1 MGKGVAVAYEALP
14 VAADFESVRADVE
27 RHLPLR
33 NLHWVR
39 KSSANRTIRTIQ
51 TLPVHVRPREAS
63 HGATDLLDMPYLN
76 LLFVVCDDNEVYR
89 ATLRTQI
96 REWLDS
102 ITAKRHQEWLIV
114 HVTTGRG
121 SGGKFYQR
129 KGTIVDKIKADF
141 NVGKR
146 DRCIQVVQGASADDP
161 TSWADFLT
169 KMKECVVTT
178 FDANVALYEENIRKA
193 DSQRMLAGW
202 QFLPFCR
209 QKEALADSFE
219 AMTLYEDALIQYDE
233 LEASF
238 FQHVKEHGNATWF
251 DRFGGL
257 APGDDALPLLSTS
270 CKPYRKLIDTNTIS
284 VFDFRSYL
292 FARQAFMLFRL
303 DRVVEVARRGAYFVS
318 TFARKLREN
327 QATLG
332 VNFVE
337 SWTYSACLDIVA
349 ACEAKLASQP
359 TQTPS
364 VALVAVK
371 AELLELAKKQ
381 LDKLGIFAGHLP
393 ALHPF
398 SMSLNESPSTT
409 GSSSSTPPATTLNS
423 PTRPPV
429 TRRDLLDAI
438 DQEEVFDSLYIDL
451 TQKAI
456 QAYQATTRRRCAAK
470 LQACL
475 AALDHERK
483 RNSAAQKLLSQ
494 LSGQYTEQRW
504 SSIEAYLH
512 CRSAELQASLD
523 MPREQLLSTLA
534 LVRAGVPVGGKT
546 WNLDELL
553 DDSMDRAAQSVAL
566 ASKLMGD
573 VHRLSS
579 ALTKDFAAVAFPTF
593 AISLKPDSGAR
604 PQDEDGMTAV
614 ALVTSLLP
622 CELKIDEVRLKL
634 STAEGEQIWATAGS
648 CTLRPKEATP
658 VTVFCP
664 TSVTGRVTLELSQLR
679 FSRIIFQ
686 YSHRAKPGDELALPP
701 RLRQTLYLP
710 ADVEAVRITLE
721 EPPAVHLD
729 RERGAILCVDS
740 GRNDVKRLA
749 IRCSVEGQNVRLDLT
764 RSEAIDYQGST
775 GVEDGALVLTD
786 LKAYTPARLAVPL
799 VGEIMQPRINVSIS
813 VEYTSAKRPQLRR
826 TLRYVTSYSIAL
838 PLAVNVQDY
847 FRQDCLLSKFSV
859 TTDGTRG
866 LIVKSAEIQ
875 APAAVQVQACRS
887 DSSKF
892 VAISPLQT
900 ANFLFKLRCADP
912 ALITDPLRLVLT
924 YTSEEQRT
932 RSRIHRAVQRNLG
945 DGEWRACRRW
955 LADVLIADALI
966 STTATPLGDKSVS
979 VSTPDKDLWTKRFA
993 RCPVPAG
1000 REQALLAKVE
1010 EIISIIS
1017 SGAVLVEDT
1026 WHSLQIPLELPAL
1039 HVLNL
1044 VYVEASEDRVDL
1056 GQTVDVTI
1064 TIRPTFRWRPD
1075 PHEGRESL
1083 KLAYSVIY
1091 NMQEWLVAGQV
1102 QGDFEA
1108 REGQEHALQL
1118 SLVPLVPGALFLPS
1132 LAIQPTEPPTPN
1144 SAPITCETQHVTA
1157 AAAIEVLPVQHH
1169 TTFEIPSSSSSYAE
1183 TYAA

>member
-14 VAADFESVRADVE
+14 VAADFESVRVDVE

-51 TLPVHVRPREAS
+51 TLPVHVRPREAFQ
-63 HGATDLLDMPYLN
+63 GATDLLDMPYLN

-114 HVTTGRG
+114 HVTSGRG

-146 DRCIQVVQGASADDP
+146 DRCIQVIQGASADDP

-233 LEASF
+233 LEAAF
-238 FQHVKEHGNATWF
+238 FQHVKEHENATWF

-270 CKPYRKLIDTNTIS
+270 CKPYRRMIDTNTIS

-292 FARQAFMLFRL
+292 FARQAFMLFHL
-303 DRVVEVARRGAYFVS
+303 DRVVEVARRGAYFG
-318 TFARKLREN
+318 
-327 QATLG
+327 TLG

-349 ACEAKLASQP
+349 ACEAKLASQHASM
-359 TQTPS
+359 PS

-398 SMSLNESPSTT
+398 TMSLNEAPPIPASAASSASTPST
-409 GSSSSTPPATTLNS
+409 SAPNS
-423 PTRPPV
+423 ATRPPV
-429 TRRDLLDAI
+429 TRQDLLDAI
-438 DQEEVFDSLYIDL
+438 ERQEVFDELYIDL
-451 TQKAI
+451 TQRAV
-456 QAYQATTRRRCAAK
+456 QAYQFTKRRRCAAK
-470 LQACL
+470 LHAGL
-475 AALDHERK
+475 AALDHERQ
-483 RNSAAQKLLSQ
+483 RNAAAQKLLSQ

-512 CRSAELQASLD
+512 LQSAELQASLD

-534 LVRAGVPVGGKT
+534 LVRAGVATGTQT
-546 WNLDELL
+546 WSLDELL
-553 DDSMDRAAQSVAL
+553 DDSTDRATQSVAL
-566 ASKLMGD
+566 ATRLMED

-593 AISLKPDSGAR
+593 SVSLKANSGAR
-604 PQDEDGMTAV
+604 PSDEDGMTAV
-614 ALVTSLLP
+614 ALVKSLLP
-622 CELKIDEVRLKL
+622 CELKVDEVRLKL
-634 STAEGEQIWATAGS
+634 STDDGEQVWLTAGS
-648 CTLRPKEATP
+648 CMLRPNEATP

-686 YSHRAKPGDELALPP
+686 YSHRAKPADETALPP
-701 RLRQTLYLP
+701 RPRQTLYLP
-710 ADVEAVRITLE
+710 SDLEAVRITLE

-729 RERGAILCVDS
+729 RERGAILCIDC
-740 GRNDVKRLA
+740 GRNEV
-749 IRCSVEGQNVRLDLT
+749 VRLSLRCTVADQNLHFDLA
-764 RSEAIDYQGST
+764 RAEAIDFS
-775 GVEDGALVLTD
+775 
-786 LKAYTPARLAVPL
+786 AYTPVRLAVPL
-799 VGEIMQPRINVSIS
+799 VGDITQPRIDVSLAA
-813 VEYTSAKRPQLRR
+813 EYNTKKRPQLRR
-826 TLRYVTSYSIAL
+826 SLRQHVSYSIAL

-847 FRQDCLLSKFSV
+847 FREDCLLSKFSV
-859 TTDGTRG
+859 ATDGTRG
-866 LIVKSAEIQ
+866 LIVRSAEIQ
-875 APAAVQVQACRS
+875 APDVVHVQACRS
-887 DSSKF
+887 DASK
-892 VAISPLQT
+892 VVTISPLQT

-912 ALITDPLRLVLT
+912 AKVEDPLRLVLT
-924 YTSEEQRT
+924 YTSQEQ
-932 RSRIHRAVQRNLG
+932 HE
-945 DGEWRACRRW
+945 EWRTCRRW
-955 LADVLIADALI
+955 VTDALVADALSSPSAAI
-966 STTATPLGDKSVS
+966 PAVRSSPAFDEPL
-979 VSTPDKDLWTKRFA
+979 WNQRFDH
-993 RCPVPAG
+993 CTVPAG
-1000 REQALLAKVE
+1000 RQQTLLAKLG
-1010 EIISIIS
+1010 EIVS
-1017 SGAVLVEDT
+1017 AVHSEVADPDDA

-1039 HVLNL
+1039 HVLSL
-1044 VYVEASEDRVDL
+1044 VRIEPAVDRIEL
-1056 GQTVDVTI
+1056 GQSVDVTI
-1064 TIRPTFRWRPD
+1064 TIRPTFRWRSSSG
-1075 PHEGRESL
+1075 ENGGTL
-1083 KLAYSVIY
+1083 KLAYSVTY
-1091 NMQEWLVAGQV
+1091 NIHEWLVVGQV

-1108 REGQEHALQL
+1108 REGDEHSARL

-1132 LAIQPTEPPTPN
+1132 LVVQPAEPASTITTM
-1144 SAPITCETQHVTA
+1144 PITCETQHVTA
-1157 AAAIEVLPVQHH
+1157 AVTVEVLPSSIAQLSRYPLPL
-1169 TTFEIPSSSSSYAE
+1169 PSPRLTPHRS
-1183 TYAA
+1183 

>member
-51 TLPVHVRPREAS
+51 TLPIHVRPREAFR
-63 HGATDLLDMPYLN
+63 GATDLLDMPYLN

-114 HVTTGRG
+114 HVTSGRG
-121 SGGKFYQR
+121 SAGKFYQR

-233 LEASF
+233 LEAAF
-238 FQHVKEHGNATWF
+238 FQHVKEHENATWF

-292 FARQAFMLFRL
+292 FARQAFMLFHL

-327 QATLG
+327 QASPEPEGTLG

-349 ACEAKLASQP
+349 ACEAKLASQHAS
-359 TQTPS
+359 TPS

-398 SMSLNESPSTT
+398 TMSLNEAPPLPSSAASSTSTPST
-409 GSSSSTPPATTLNS
+409 SAPNS
-423 PTRPPV
+423 ATRPPV
-429 TRRDLLDAI
+429 TRQDLLDAI
-438 DQEEVFDSLYIDL
+438 ERQEVFDELYIDL
-451 TQKAI
+451 TQRAV
-456 QAYQATTRRRCAAK
+456 QAYQFTKRRRCAAK
-470 LQACL
+470 LHACL
-475 AALDHERK
+475 AALDHERQ
-483 RNSAAQKLLSQ
+483 RNAAAQKLLSQ

-512 CRSAELQASLD
+512 LRSAELQASLD

-534 LVRAGVPVGGKT
+534 LVRAGVATGGQT

-553 DDSMDRAAQSVAL
+553 DDSTDRAEQSVAL
-566 ASKLMGD
+566 ATRLMED
-573 VHRLSS
+573 VHNLSS

-593 AISLKPDSGAR
+593 SVSLQANSGAR
-604 PQDEDGMTAV
+604 PSDEDGMTAV
-614 ALVTSLLP
+614 ALVKSLLP

-634 STAEGEQIWATAGS
+634 STDDGEQVWLTAGA
-648 CTLRPKEATP
+648 CVLRPNEATP

-686 YSHRAKPGDELALPP
+686 YSHRAKPADEAALPP
-701 RLRQTLYLP
+701 RPRQTLYLP
-710 ADVEAVRITLE
+710 ADLEAVRITLE

-729 RERGAILCVDS
+729 RERGAILCIDC
-740 GRNDVKRLA
+740 GRNEV
-749 IRCSVEGQNVRLDLT
+749 VRLSLRCTVADQKLHFDLA
-764 RSEAIDYQGST
+764 RAEAIDF
-775 GVEDGALVLTD
+775 
-786 LKAYTPARLAVPL
+786 LAVPL
-799 VGEIMQPRINVSIS
+799 VGDFTQPRIDVSLS
-813 VEYTSAKRPQLRR
+813 AEYYTKKRPQLRR
-826 TLRYVTSYSIAL
+826 SLRQNVSYSIAL

-847 FRQDCLLSKFSV
+847 FREDCLLSKFSV
-859 TTDGTRG
+859 ATDGTRG
-866 LIVKSAEIQ
+866 LIVRSAEIQ
-875 APAAVQVQACRS
+875 APDAVHVQACRS
-887 DSSKF
+887 DASK
-892 VAISPLQT
+892 VVTISPLQT

-912 ALITDPLRLVLT
+912 SQVEDPLRLVLT
-924 YTSEEQRT
+924 YTSQEQRV
-932 RSRIHRAVQRNLG
+932 RSRVRRLVRQKLA
-945 DGEWRACRRW
+945 DEEWRACRRW
-955 LADVLIADALI
+955 VTDALIADALA
-966 STTATPLGDKSVS
+966 SPSVS
-979 VSTPDKDLWTKRFA
+979 VPAVRSIPAFDEPLWNQRFEH
-993 RCPVPAG
+993 CPVPAG
-1000 REQALLAKVE
+1000 REQILLAKLG
-1010 EIISIIS
+1010 EIVSAIHSEV
-1017 SGAVLVEDT
+1017 ADPEDA

-1039 HVLNL
+1039 HVLSL
-1044 VYVEASEDRVDL
+1044 VRIEPAMDRIEL
-1056 GQTVDVTI
+1056 GQSVDVMI
-1064 TIRPTFRWRPD
+1064 TIRPTFRWRSSSGGNGD
-1075 PHEGRESL
+1075 TL
-1083 KLAYSVIY
+1083 KLAYSVTY
-1091 NMQEWLVAGQV
+1091 NIHEWLVVGQV

-1108 REGQEHALQL
+1108 REGDEHSSRL

-1132 LAIQPTEPPTPN
+1132 LVIQPAESASTPATPPV
-1144 SAPITCETQHVTA
+1144 TCETQHITA
-1157 AAAIEVLPVQHH
+1157 AFTVEVLPVKHR
-1169 TTFEIPSSSSSYAE
+1169 TTFEIPSSPSFAE
-1183 TYAA
+1183 TYAS

>member
-1 MGKGVAVAYEALP
+1 MARGVAVAYEALP

-51 TLPVHVRPREAS
+51 TLPVHVRPREAFR
-63 HGATDLLDMPYLN
+63 GATDLLDMPYLN

-114 HVTTGRG
+114 HVTSGRG

-146 DRCIQVVQGASADDP
+146 DRCIQVVQGASAEDP

-233 LEASF
+233 LEAAF

-284 VFDFRSYL
+284 IFDFRSYL
-292 FARQAFMLFRL
+292 FARQAFMLFHL

-327 QATLG
+327 EATLG
-332 VNFVE
+332 VSFVE

-349 ACEAKLASQP
+349 ACEAKLASQSARA
-359 TQTPS
+359 PS
-364 VALVAVK
+364 AALLAVK

-393 ALHPF
+393 ARHPF
-398 SMSLNESPSTT
+398 SMSLNEAASASNSSPLPSAHK
-409 GSSSSTPPATTLNS
+409 GNS
-423 PTRPPV
+423 PKRPPV
-429 TRRDLLDAI
+429 TRQDLLDAI
-438 DQEEVFDSLYIDL
+438 AKQEVFDALYIDL
-451 TQKAI
+451 TQRAI
-456 QAYQATTRRRCAAK
+456 QAYQTTTRRRCAAK
-470 LQACL
+470 LHACL
-475 AALDHERK
+475 AALDHERQ
-483 RNSAAQKLLSQ
+483 RSAAAQKLLSQ
-494 LSGQYTEQRW
+494 LSSQYTEQRW

-512 CRSAELQASLD
+512 SRSAELQASLD
-523 MPREQLLSTLA
+523 MPRDQLLSTLA
-534 LVRAGVPVGGKT
+534 LVRAGVPAGAKSWALNEVVE
-546 WNLDELL
+546 NPA
-553 DDSMDRAAQSVAL
+553 DRAAQSAEL
-566 ASKLMGD
+566 AKRLMAD
-573 VHRLSS
+573 VHRLSG

-593 AISLKPDSGAR
+593 SVSLKAGSGSR
-604 PQDEDGMTAV
+604 PPDEDGMTAV

-634 STAEGEQIWATAGS
+634 STAEGEAVWLTAGS
-648 CTLRPKEATP
+648 CVLRPNEPTP

-664 TSVTGRVTLELSQLR
+664 TSVTGQVTLELSQLR

-686 YSHRAKPGDELALPP
+686 YSHRAKPADELALPP
-701 RLRQTLYLP
+701 RLRQSLYLP
-710 ADVEAVRITLE
+710 ADLEAVRITLE

-729 RERGAILCVDS
+729 RERGAILCIDL
-740 GRNDVKRLA
+740 GRNDVARLVL
-749 IRCSVEGQNVRLDLT
+749 RCSIIDQNVHFDLT
-764 RSEAIDYQGST
+764 RAEAIDYPGICRT
-775 GVEDGALVLTD
+775 EDGALVLTD
-786 LKAYTPARLAVPL
+786 LKAYAPVRVAIPL
-799 VGEIMQPRINVSIS
+799 VGEITQPRMNVSL
-813 VEYTSAKRPQLRR
+813 SADYMTTKRPQLRR
-826 TLRYVTSYSIAL
+826 CLRQDVSYSIAL

-847 FRQDCLLSKFSV
+847 FRDDCLLSKFSV

-866 LIVKSAEIQ
+866 LIVKSAEIESSE
-875 APAAVQVQACRS
+875 AVIVQACRS
-887 DSSKF
+887 DTNRH
-892 VAISPLQT
+892 VTISPLQT

-912 ALITDPLRLVLT
+912 AEINNPLRLVLT
-924 YTSEEQRT
+924 YTSAEQRV
-932 RSRIHRAVQRNLG
+932 RSRVRRLVRQKLA
-945 DGEWRACRRW
+945 DDEWSACRRW
-955 LADVLIADALI
+955 VADALI
-966 STTATPLGDKSVS
+966 ADSLSGVEATDADAPKERLLDKQ
-979 VSTPDKDLWTKRFA
+979 LWDQRLSC
-993 RCPVPAG
+993 CPVPTC
-1000 REQALLAKVE
+1000 RQQALLIKVE
-1010 EIISIIS
+1010 EICSILS
-1017 SGAVLVEDT
+1017 SETPDADDA
-1026 WHSLQIPLELPAL
+1026 WHSLQIPLRLPAL

-1044 VYVEASEDRVDL
+1044 VNVESARDRIEL
-1056 GQTVDVTI
+1056 GESVEVTI
-1064 TIRPTFRWRPD
+1064 TIRPTFRWQPPRGGPRD
-1075 PHEGRESL
+1075 VL
-1083 KLAYSVIY
+1083 KLAYDFIY
-1091 NMQEWLVAGQV
+1091 NVHEWLVVGQV

-1108 REGQEHALQL
+1108 REGEQHTVQL

-1132 LAIQPTEPPTPN
+1132 LAIQPAAPN
-1144 SAPITCETQHVTA
+1144 KADSVPITCETQHVTA
-1157 AAAIEVLPVQHH
+1157 AVTVEVLPVQHR
-1169 TTFEIPSSSSSYAE
+1169 TTFEIPSSSYAE
-1183 TYAA
+1183 TFAA